1 LEFHRPL
8 ATSPT
13 LERAIATVRAVVPR
27 YEVDRYFAP
36 DLAAIGALVRDGALD
51 GVMPASLEA

>member
-1 LEFHRPL
+1 
-8 ATSPT
+8 
-13 LERAIATVRAVVPR
+13 VRAVVPR